1 MGYFGSLAGLGR
13 LVTLLA
19 CCRGLF
25 PTPLI
30 VLITCTTTE
39 RLVTRRISR
48 TNEGEDDKEE
58 EEEGGDLAQLGGVD
72 LNTGCA
78 GLHLQIQLGLRDI
91 TFLVLVWREM
101 FSFQEI
107 TSLYV

>member
-1 MGYFGSLAGLGR
+1 M
-13 LVTLLA
+13 
-19 CCRGLF
+19 
-25 PTPLI
+25 
-30 VLITCTTTE
+30 LITCTTTE

>member
-1 MGYFGSLAGLGR
+1 M
-13 LVTLLA
+13 
-19 CCRGLF
+19 
-25 PTPLI
+25 
-30 VLITCTTTE
+30 LITCTTTE

-91 TFLVLVWREM
+91 TFLVLV
-101 FSFQEI
+101 
-107 TSLYV
+107 